1 MQMQKPTSTRAM
13 VKPKTP
19 QCFTIPGCWT
29 RDAYDTLQQDV
40 RGDGDDDDDDINKTE
55 NDIK

>member
-1 MQMQKPTSTRAM
+1 M